1 MGEELGTEDL
11 WLSRFGSDS
20 APEYSVPA
28 LDLALDPALDLAL
41 DLALAF
47 DLVYCSAGLY
57 P

>member
-28 LDLALDPALDLAL
+28 LDLALD
-41 DLALAF
+41 LALAF
-47 DLVYCSAGLY
+47 DLVYCSADLY